1 GPWREIVLF
10 RTFGS
15 VIVPF
20 AQPAGAAALQK
31 TIIYQITEQKFAAG
45 TFPALLCWQTLNNRR
60 SHHDHAS
67 MRYLR

>member
-1 GPWREIVLF
+1 M
-10 RTFGS
+10 
-15 VIVPF
+15 PF
-20 AQPAGAAALQK
+20 AQPPGAAALQK